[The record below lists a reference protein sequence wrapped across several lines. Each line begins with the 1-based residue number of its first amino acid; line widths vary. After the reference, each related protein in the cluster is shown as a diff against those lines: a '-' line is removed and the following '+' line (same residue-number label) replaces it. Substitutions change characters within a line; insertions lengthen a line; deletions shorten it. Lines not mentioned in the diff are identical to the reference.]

1 MIDYENKI
9 FGIIYQA
16 VTDYD
21 SDIYVTKEKSVAP
34 PSFPAV
40 YVEQT
45 DSYNPPEYA
54 MISSYEE
61 VAARVVTTVE
71 VYSAKPSGKRQEAKS
86 IFAVIDT
93 AMRRN
98 GFRRTTQN
106 YLDLTDINNNAINK
120 AVIRLLA
127 RYERLYVE

>member
-9 FGIIYQA
+9 FEIVYQA
-16 VTDYD
+16 VRDYD

-71 VYSAKPSGKRQEAKS
+71 VYSNKTSGKRQEAKS
-86 IFAVIDT
+86 ILTVVDNAL
-93 AMRRN
+93 RRN

-106 YLDLTDINNNAINK
+106 YLDLTDNNNTAI
-120 AVIRLLA
+120 IRLLA
-127 RYERLYVE
+127 RYERLFVRP

>member
-9 FGIIYQA
+9 FAIVYQA
-16 VTDYD
+16 VRDYD

-54 MISSYEE
+54 MVSSYEE

-71 VYSAKPSGKRQEAKS
+71 VYSNKTSGKRQEAKS
-86 IFAVIDT
+86 ILTVVDNAL
-93 AMRRN
+93 RRN

-106 YLDLTDINNNAINK
+106 YLDLTDNNNTAI
-120 AVIRLLA
+120 IRLLA
-127 RYERLYVE
+127 RYERLFVKP

>member
-9 FGIIYQA
+9 FAIVYQA
-16 VTDYD
+16 VRDYD

-54 MISSYEE
+54 MVSSYEE

-71 VYSAKPSGKRQEAKS
+71 VYSNKPSGKRQEDKS
-86 IFAVIDT
+86 ILTVVDDAL
-93 AMRRN
+93 RRN

-106 YLDLTDINNNAINK
+106 YLDLTDSNNTAI
-120 AVIRLLA
+120 IRLLA
-127 RYERLYVE
+127 RYERLFVKP

>member
-9 FGIIYQA
+9 FAIVYQA
-16 VTDYD
+16 VRDYD

-71 VYSAKPSGKRQEAKS
+71 VYSSKPSGKRQEAKS
-86 IFAVIDT
+86 ILTVVDNAL
-93 AMRRN
+93 RRN

-106 YLDLTDINNNAINK
+106 YLDLTDNNNTAI
-120 AVIRLLA
+120 IRLLA
-127 RYERLYVE
+127 RYERLFVKP

>member
-1 MIDYENKI
+1 MIDYENQI
-9 FGIIYQA
+9 FKIIYDA

-54 MISSYEE
+54 MVSSYEE

-86 IFAVIDT
+86 ILTVVDNAL
-93 AMRRN
+93 RRN

-106 YLDLTDINNNAINK
+106 YLDLTDNNNTAI
-120 AVIRLLA
+120 IRLLA
-127 RYERLYVE
+127 RYERLFVKP

>member
-1 MIDYENKI
+1 MIDYENQI
-9 FGIIYQA
+9 FKMIYDA
-16 VTDYD
+16 VTGYN

-34 PSFPAV
+34 SSFPAV

-54 MISSYEE
+54 MVSSYEE
-61 VAARVVTTVE
+61 VATRVVTTVE

-86 IFAVIDT
+86 ILTVVDDAL
-93 AMRRN
+93 RRN

-106 YLDLTDINNNAINK
+106 YLDLTDSNNTAI
-120 AVIRLLA
+120 IRLLA
-127 RYERLYVE
+127 RYERLFV

>member
-9 FGIIYQA
+9 FAIVYQA
-16 VTDYD
+16 VRDYD

-54 MISSYEE
+54 MVSSYEE

-86 IFAVIDT
+86 ILTVVDDAL
-93 AMRRN
+93 RRN

-106 YLDLTDINNNAINK
+106 YLDLTDNNNTAI
-120 AVIRLLA
+120 IRLLA
-127 RYERLYVE
+127 RYERLFVKP

>member
-1 MIDYENKI
+1 MIDYENQI
-9 FGIIYQA
+9 FKMIYDA
-16 VTDYD
+16 VTGYD

-54 MISSYEE
+54 MVSSYEE
-61 VAARVVTTVE
+61 VAVRVVTTVE
-71 VYSAKPSGKRQEAKS
+71 VYSNKPSGKRQEAKS
-86 IFAVIDT
+86 ILTVVDDAL
-93 AMRRN
+93 RRN

-106 YLDLTDINNNAINK
+106 YLDLTDSNNTAI
-120 AVIRLLA
+120 IRLLA
-127 RYERLYVE
+127 RYERLFVKP

>member
-1 MIDYENKI
+1 MIDYENQIFKI
-9 FGIIYQA
+9 VYDA

-71 VYSAKPSGKRQEAKS
+71 VYSAKPSGTWA
-86 IFAVIDT
+86 
-93 AMRRN
+93 
-98 GFRRTTQN
+98 
-106 YLDLTDINNNAINK
+106 
-120 AVIRLLA
+120 
-127 RYERLYVE
+127 

>member
-9 FGIIYQA
+9 FAIVYQA
-16 VTDYD
+16 VRDYD

-54 MISSYEE
+54 MVSSYEE

-86 IFAVIDT
+86 ILTVVDNAL
-93 AMRRN
+93 RRN

-106 YLDLTDINNNAINK
+106 YLDLTDNNNTAI
-120 AVIRLLA
+120 IRLLA
-127 RYERLYVE
+127 RYERLFVKP

>member
-21 SDIYVTKEKSVAP
+21 SNIYVTKEKSVAP

-54 MISSYEE
+54 MVSSYEE

-86 IFAVIDT
+86 ILTVVDDAL
-93 AMRRN
+93 RRN
-98 GFRRTTQN
+98 GFRRTMQN
-106 YLDLTDINNNAINK
+106 YLDLTDSNNTAI
-120 AVIRLLA
+120 IRLLA
-127 RYERLYVE
+127 RYERLFVKP

>member
-1 MIDYENKI
+1 MIDHENEI
-9 FGIIYQA
+9 FNIIYTA
-16 VTDYD
+16 VTGYQ
-21 SDIYVTKEKSVAP
+21 SGIYVTKEKSVAP

-54 MISSYEE
+54 MISSYAE

-86 IFAVIDT
+86 ILTVVDNAL
-93 AMRRN
+93 RRN

-106 YLDLTDINNNAINK
+106 YLDLTDNNNTSI
-120 AVIRLLA
+120 IRLLA
-127 RYERLYVE
+127 RYERLYV

>member
-1 MIDYENKI
+1 MIDYENQI
-9 FGIIYQA
+9 FKIIYDA

-54 MISSYEE
+54 MVSSYEE
-61 VAARVVTTVE
+61 VAVRVVTTVE
-71 VYSAKPSGKRQEAKS
+71 VYSNKTSGKRQEAKS
-86 IFAVIDT
+86 ILTVVDNAL
-93 AMRRN
+93 RRN

-106 YLDLTDINNNAINK
+106 YLDLTDSNNTAI
-120 AVIRLLA
+120 IRLLA
-127 RYERLYVE
+127 RYERLFVKP

>member
-1 MIDYENKI
+1 MIDYENQIFKI
-9 FGIIYQA
+9 VYDA
-16 VTDYD
+16 VAAYD

-45 DSYNPPEYA
+45 DSYNPPEYG
-54 MISSYEE
+54 MVSSYEE

-86 IFAVIDT
+86 ILTVVDDAL
-93 AMRRN
+93 RRN

-106 YLDLTDINNNAINK
+106 YLDLTDNNNTAI
-120 AVIRLLA
+120 IRLLA
-127 RYERLYVE
+127 RYERLFVKP

>member
-21 SDIYVTKEKSVAP
+21 SNIYVTKEKSVAP

-54 MISSYEE
+54 MVSSYEE

-71 VYSAKPSGKRQEAKS
+71 VYSNKPSGKRQEAKS
-86 IFAVIDT
+86 ILTVVDDAL
-93 AMRRN
+93 RRN

-106 YLDLTDINNNAINK
+106 YLDLTDSNNTAI
-120 AVIRLLA
+120 IRLLA
-127 RYERLYVE
+127 RYERLFVKP

>member
-1 MIDYENKI
+1 MIDYENQI
-9 FGIIYQA
+9 FKIIYDA

-54 MISSYEE
+54 MVSSYEE
-61 VAARVVTTVE
+61 VAVRVVTTVE
-71 VYSAKPSGKRQEAKS
+71 VYSNKPSGKRQEAKS
-86 IFAVIDT
+86 ILTVVDDAL
-93 AMRRN
+93 RRN

-106 YLDLTDINNNAINK
+106 YLDLTDNNNNEI
-120 AVIRLLA
+120 IRLLA
-127 RYERLYVE
+127 RYERLFVKP

>member
-1 MIDYENKI
+1 MIDYENQI
-9 FGIIYQA
+9 FKMIYDA
-16 VTDYD
+16 VTGYD

-54 MISSYEE
+54 MVSSYEE
-61 VAARVVTTVE
+61 VAVRVVTTVE

-86 IFAVIDT
+86 ILTVVDDAL
-93 AMRRN
+93 RRN

-106 YLDLTDINNNAINK
+106 YLDLTDSNNTAI
-120 AVIRLLA
+120 IRLLA
-127 RYERLYVE
+127 RYERLFVKP

>member
-71 VYSAKPSGKRQEAKS
+71 VYSNKTSGKRQEAKS
-86 IFAVIDT
+86 ILTVVDDAL
-93 AMRRN
+93 RRN

-106 YLDLTDINNNAINK
+106 YLDLTDSNNKYITI
-120 AVIRLLA
+120 IRLLA
-127 RYERLYVE
+127 RYERLYV